1 MASRFK
7 KMIKAFGFAD
17 GIKLYLQVKFKPNG
31 WLSSS
36 RYNTKFYLRPN
47 TTDYYTFDQVFL
59 RDQYNISLPFVPS
72 TIIDAGAN
80 IGLASVYFAHR
91 FPKANIVAIEP
102 SKSNFLVVQKNI
114 INYSQI
120 KALCMGLWNK
130 DTHLEI
136 IDTDLNENAFMVKET
151 FADNKNAIEA
161 ISINTILKLN
171 NWHTIDILKIDI
183 EGSEKEVFEQGYEL
197 WLPKT
202 KAIIVE
208 IHDNM
213 RKGASKAIFTAI
225 SEYNFSTTI
234 SDENLV
240 FINEDLV

>member
-151 FADNKNAIEA
+151 FANYL
-161 ISINTILKLN
+161 ILK
-171 NWHTIDILKIDI
+171 
-183 EGSEKEVFEQGYEL
+183 
-197 WLPKT
+197 
-202 KAIIVE
+202 
-208 IHDNM
+208 
-213 RKGASKAIFTAI
+213 
-225 SEYNFSTTI
+225 
-234 SDENLV
+234 
-240 FINEDLV
+240 